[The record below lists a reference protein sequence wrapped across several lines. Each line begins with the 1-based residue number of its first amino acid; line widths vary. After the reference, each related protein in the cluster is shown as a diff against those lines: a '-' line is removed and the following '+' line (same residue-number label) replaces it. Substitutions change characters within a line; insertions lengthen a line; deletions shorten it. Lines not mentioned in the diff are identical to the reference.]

1 MACPTCG
8 STRTIASASGRR
20 RCLSPE
26 HTGGPRSYNL
36 EREMDEAEVAQ
47 ALEARRGWAPEFGI
61 AAPLPIGQKLKGVS
75 TLTDMRTGQPVMQW
89 VKSNEDAEAW
99 QAALEASF
107 KAMAESLPVLAPRK
121 ASGTWR
127 ADLLTVYPMGDPH
140 IGMYSWQDETGDN
153 WDLTIAERI
162 HCGAMAE
169 LVNAAPATET
179 AIVLNLGDAL
189 HYDSMAAVTPR
200 SGHNLD
206 ADGRYAKMVSVT
218 IKVMRQCIESALGK
232 HKAVHVINL
241 PGNHDETGAL
251 WLSIALSH
259 IYEREPRVT
268 VDTNPSVFSYYRWGK
283 VLIGAHH
290 GHACKPDKLAGVMAC
305 DRAKDWGETLHRHWL
320 IGHIHHESKKE
331 VGGVTVESFN
341 TLAAKDAY
349 ATNGGW
355 RSNRS
360 MQAIVY
366 HREHG
371 EVGRSKVH
379 AAMFE
384 D

>member
-8 STRTIASASGRR
+8 STRTIGSGGGRR
-20 RCLSPE
+20 KCLSPE
-26 HTGGPRSYNL
+26 HVGTRSYNID
-36 EREMDEAEVAQ
+36 REVSGELQTE
-47 ALEARRGWAPEFGI
+47 ALEAKQGWAPEFGI
-61 AAPLPIGQKLKGVS
+61 TSPLPMGQKLKGTS
-75 TLTDMRTGQPVMQW
+75 TLVDKRTGEQVLQW
-89 VKSNEDAEAW
+89 VKTNEDAEAQ
-99 QAALEASF
+99 QAVLEAAAR
-107 KAMAESLPVLAPRK
+107 AMVSDMPRLAPRK

-127 ADLLTVYPMGDPH
+127 QDLLTVYPIGDPH
-140 IGMYSWQDETGDN
+140 IGMYAWAEETGDD
-153 WDLTIAERI
+153 WDLNIAERV

-169 LVNAAPATET
+169 LVQAAPATEQ
-179 AIVLNLGDAL
+179 AIVWNLGDAL

-200 SGHNLD
+200 SGHFLD
-206 ADGRYAKMVSVT
+206 ADGRYAKMVSVAVK
-218 IKVMRQCIESALGK
+218 IIRQCIESALTK
-232 HKAVHVINL
+232 HARVHVVNL

-259 IYEREPRVT
+259 IYENEPRVT

-283 VLIGAHH
+283 VLLGGHH
-290 GHACKPDKLAGVMAC
+290 GHACKPAALAGVMAC
-305 DRAKDWGETLHRHWL
+305 DRAKDWGETSHRHWL

-331 VGGVTVESFN
+331 FSGVTVESFN

-355 RSNRS
+355 RSGRS

-366 HREHG
+366 HAEHG
-371 EVGRSKVH
+371 EVGRSKVC

-384 D
+384 